1 MVDVVVENIVVS
13 AQVADEIDLDKL
25 SKELPEAQYNPDLF
39 PGLTI
44 RSASPRTA
52 VILFSNGKA
61 VCTGA
66 KNIGDARDAVKKVC
80 GMLGGK
86 GFAVN
91 KNPRV
96 TVQNMVVSTNLK
108 RDIDLGSIADSLK
121 TKVEYEPERFPGLV
135 YRTESSDVV
144 LLVFNSGRVVGTGG
158 KSKKEMEMALK
169 GLMEEISSIGVIEK

>member
-52 VILFSNGKA
+52 VIMFSNGKA

-135 YRTESSDVV
+135 YRTESDVV